1 MRKLNNLL
9 TIFFISMVS
18 IGYSQPNYPI
28 QTILKGDPVVI
39 YTKEQNDGIN
49 ILIDS
54 QKNRIQKYKTD
65 VQKLVDT
72 NQVLKSDIQLKDSI
86 IDSLNNLLMGQNM
99 AYDSLINKLDTIENW
114 VLNHSINN
122 AYMYYS
128 WQDSTIKVVDLTL
141 YMLVSNKRT
150 GNYQLIVRDEIT
162 NIDYWR
168 NKNLLD
174 RESPQIGWELKI
186 SPKYR
191 PRIILFPYKLTPK
204 L

>member
-1 MRKLNNLL
+1 MKKLKKMLI
-9 TIFFISMVS
+9 IFFIGMVS

-28 QTILKGDPVVI
+28 QTILKGDSVVI
-39 YTKEQNDGIN
+39 YTKEQTDGIN

-65 VQKLVDT
+65 VQKLIDT
-72 NQVLKSDIQLKDSI
+72 NQVLKSEVQLKDST
-86 IDSLNNLLMGQNM
+86 IDSLNNLLAHQNM
-99 AYDSLINKLDTIENW
+99 VYDSLINKLDTIDNW
-114 VLNHSINN
+114 ILNHSINN

-128 WQDSTIKVVDLTL
+128 WQDSTIKVIDLTL
-141 YMLVSNKRT
+141 YMLISNNRT
-150 GNYQLIVRDEIT
+150 GNYHLIARDNID

-168 NKNLLD
+168 NKNLID
-174 RESPQIGWELKI
+174 RESPEIGWELKI
-186 SPKYR
+186 TSKYK